1 MHSERQVYRANER
14 ELSPLLARVAEHAR
28 EMKLSS
34 DLAHKLALIL
44 EELFLNTV
52 HHGGGATGEPLVY
65 LSIETTAETVQVVYE
80 DNGTAYDP
88 FATLDRTVLLEVADT
103 RRIGGLGVLLVEGLA
118 SSARYARQGDCNR
131 IELSFARAP
140 PAR

>member
-1 MHSERQVYRANER
+1 MQIERQIFRAYEC
-14 ELSPLLARVAEHAR
+14 ELSSLLARVAAHAK

-34 DLAHKLALIL
+34 DLTHRLALIL

-52 HHGGGATGEPLVY
+52 QHGGGAAVEPLAY
-65 LSIETTAETVQVVYE
+65 LSIETTAETLQLVYE

-88 FATLDRTVLLEVADT
+88 FATLDRTVLLEAADS

-118 SSARYARQGDCNR
+118 SSARYARQGDFNR
-131 IELSFARAP
+131 IELSFVREP